1 MISTEYSFPAKQTAD
16 FLRELGEELSK
27 LEPLLRDLVR
37 YYRTEVQPAI
47 FEAHAGGKN
56 GGAGHPP
63 WQPLSARYLAS
74 ELKRTSQHPRD
85 ILQLTG
91 AFRED
96 LTTGTIYTREEY
108 RVTKTDAYAEFGSLR
123 VYPRYS
129 GAAQGGPRQA
139 MYLTPEAVQRMDE
152 MVNSWL
158 SKKIVEERKRRIR
171 QGERVEREITAK
183 AERVIK
189 EIAKYG

>member
-16 FLRELGEELSK
+16 FLRELGEELSR

-47 FEAHAGGKN
+47 FAAHAGGKN

-74 ELKRTSQHPRD
+74 ELKRNSQHPRD

-91 AFRED
+91 AFRDD
-96 LTTGTIYTREEY
+96 LTIGTAYTVEEY
-108 RVTKTDAYAEFGSLR
+108 RASRTDAYAEFGTLR
-123 VYPRYS
+123 VYPRYA

-158 SKKIVEERKRRIR
+158 SQKIREERKRRR
-171 QGERVEREITAK
+171 KGQQEFAK
-183 AERVIK
+183 QAAEVVRR
-189 EIAKYG
+189 IARHG

>member
-1 MISTEYSFPAKQTAD
+1 MISTEYSFPARQVRD
-16 FLRELGEELSK
+16 FLRELGEELSQ

-47 FEAHAGGKN
+47 FEAHAGGRN
-56 GGAGHPP
+56 GGSGHPP

-74 ELKRTSQHPRD
+74 ELKRNSQHPRD

-91 AFRED
+91 AFGED
-96 LTTGTIYTREEY
+96 LTTGTAYTVEEY
-108 RVTKTDAYAEFGSLR
+108 RVSKTDAYAEFGTLR
-123 VYPRYS
+123 KYPRYA
-129 GAAQGGPRQA
+129 GAGQGGPRQA

-158 SKKIVEERKRRIR
+158 SKKIREERKRSRKGDQELAQQAARIIR
-171 QGERVEREITAK
+171 G
-183 AERVIK
+183 
-189 EIAKYG
+189 IAKNG